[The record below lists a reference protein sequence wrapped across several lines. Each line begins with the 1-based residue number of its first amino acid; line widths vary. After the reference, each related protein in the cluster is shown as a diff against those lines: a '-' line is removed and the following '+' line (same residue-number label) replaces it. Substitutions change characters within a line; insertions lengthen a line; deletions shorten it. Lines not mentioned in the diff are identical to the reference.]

1 MTKYFMVL
9 TFTVMGLLQFGFA
22 QNSVKLKVVDG
33 TSKETLV
40 GASALVLETGE
51 GAVSDLYG
59 FIQLTNLKNGEVKI
73 KISFIS
79 YQEQIT
85 VLNLPLADTIPIL
98 IPLLPEEEFLNEVVI
113 TTSKTGARIEETPL
127 KIEVIGVEELNEE
140 SSIKPDNVASILGD
154 VSSVQIQNTSP
165 VTSEA
170 VIRMQG
176 LPGRYMLL
184 LKDGMPVYSDI
195 SSGFSILSIP
205 PLDLKQIEIVK
216 GPASTLN
223 GGGAIAGLV
232 NFVSKEPVDSSET
245 VFMINETT
253 LKETNLNT
261 YFSGK
266 KDKLG
271 FTLFSGYNMQK
282 RVDLNNDFLSDLP
295 DETSYLIHPQIFYYP
310 NLGTKIKLGFTSNTS
325 DRLGGDMFVLGNK
338 EDSLHKYFT
347 HAKTNASGADL
358 LFEYKTKQANILS
371 VKGNV
376 NNFTINDTSS
386 SAHFEGVTLN
396 CYTEIYYAIFKGPQ
410 TFIIGTN
417 FIYTDFKNQLFDS
430 MQVLENEQNS
440 TVSSFVQ
447 YSLHFKNKF
456 RMETGLRIDK
466 PHNETP
472 LLLPSIALLY
482 YLNNNFSIRANA
494 GTGYNQ
500 PNAFSFVEIESD
512 SIYNL
517 INQFEL
523 EKSVG
528 GTLEWNFHKLYSNN
542 LSIFINQSYFYTRIS
557 NPVIDYVGT
566 SNDILVQK
574 INSHITTQGLDNY
587 LRINK
592 EPVEFYFGYTYTLP
606 TQTVVDTLPKLL
618 AYTPIHRM
626 ASTILYTLRNFTFG
640 VEAAYNGKQYRIDKS
655 LTPAYTFIAASIK
668 YKVNNLTFVLNGENL
683 LDIKQT
689 DFEPIFTGSVTSPN
703 FKTLWAPMEGR
714 VLNISVL
721 LSL

>member
-1 MTKYFMVL
+1 MIKYFTVL
-9 TFTVMGLLQFGFA
+9 TFTFIGLLQFGFA
-22 QNSVKLKVVDG
+22 QNNVKLKVVDG

-40 GASALVLETGE
+40 GASAMDLKTGE
-51 GAVSDLYG
+51 GAISDVNG
-59 FIQLTNLKNGEVKI
+59 FIQLTNLMNGDVEI
-73 KISFIS
+73 IITFIS
-79 YQEQIT
+79 YQEQII
-85 VLNLPLADTIPIL
+85 VLNLPLTDTTTII
-98 IPLLPEEEFLNEVVI
+98 INLLPEEELLNEVVI

-127 KIEVIGVEELNEE
+127 KIEVIGTEELNEE

-154 VSSVQIQNTSP
+154 VSSVQIQNISP

-253 LKETNLNT
+253 LKETNLNS

-266 KDKLG
+266 KNKLG
-271 FTLFSGYNMQK
+271 FTLFSGYNLQK
-282 RVDLNNDFLSDLP
+282 RIDLNNDFLSDLP
-295 DETSYLIHPQIFYYP
+295 DETSFLIHPQIFYYP
-310 NLGTKIKLGFTSNTS
+310 KPGTKIKLSIAANSS
-325 DRLGGDMFVLGNK
+325 DRFGGDMRVLDNK
-338 EDSLHKYFT
+338 EDAIHKYFT
-347 HAKTNASGADL
+347 HVKTNAQAADF
-358 LFEYKTKQANILS
+358 LFEYKNKQANILS
-371 VKGNV
+371 LKGNV
-376 NNFTINDTSS
+376 NNFAINDTSS
-386 SAHFEGVTLN
+386 NFHFEGVTLKA
-396 CYTEIYYAIFKGPQ
+396 YSEIYYAIYKGPQ
-410 TFIIGTN
+410 TFIIGAN
-417 FIYTDFKNQLFDS
+417 FSYTDFKNLLFDS
-430 MQVLENEQNS
+430 LQVIENEQNS
-440 TVSSFVQ
+440 TVSSFAQ

-456 RMETGLRIDK
+456 SMETGLRIDK

-482 YLNNNFSIRANA
+482 YLNNNFSIRVNA

-500 PNAFSFVEIESD
+500 PNAFTFGEIEND

-517 INQFEL
+517 INQFAI
-523 EKSVG
+523 EKSTG

-542 LSIFINQSYFYTRIS
+542 LSIFINQSYFYTRIN
-557 NPVIDYVGT
+557 NPVIDYVGPL
-566 SNDILVQK
+566 NDILVQND
-574 INSHITTQGLDNY
+574 NSQITTQGLDNY

-606 TQTVVDTLPKLL
+606 TQTVVDTIPRLL

-626 ASTILYTLRNFTFG
+626 ATTILYSHQNFTFG
-640 VEAAYNGKQYRIDKS
+640 VEAAYNGKQYRSDKS

-668 YKVNNLTFVLNGENL
+668 YKVSNLTFVLNGENL

-689 DFEPIFTGSVTSPN
+689 DFEPIYTGSLSSPI
-703 FKTLWAPMEGR
+703 FKTLWAPVEGR
-714 VLNISVL
+714 VLNVSVL

>member
-1 MTKYFMVL
+1 MTKYFTVL
-9 TFTVMGLLQFGFA
+9 TFTVIGLLQFGFA

-59 FIQLTNLKNGEVKI
+59 FIQLTNLKNGEINI

-85 VLNLPLADTIPIL
+85 VLNLPLADTMPIL

-170 VIRMQG
+170 VIKMQG

-232 NFVSKEPVDSSET
+232 NFVSKEPVDSTET

-271 FTLFSGYNMQK
+271 FTLFSGYNLQK

-310 NLGTKIKLGFTSNTS
+310 NPGTKIKLGFTTNTS

-338 EDSLHKYFT
+338 EDSTHKYFT
-347 HAKTNASGADL
+347 HTKTNASGADL
-358 LFEYKTKQANILS
+358 LFEYKTKHANILS

-376 NNFTINDTSS
+376 NNFAINDTSS
-386 SAHFEGVTLN
+386 SAHIDGVTLN
-396 CYTEIYYAIFKGPQ
+396 SYTEIYYAIFKGPQ

-440 TVSSFVQ
+440 TVSSYVQ
-447 YSLHFKNKF
+447 YSLHLKNKF
-456 RMETGLRIDK
+456 SMETGLRIDK
-466 PHNETP
+466 PNNETP

-500 PNAFSFVEIESD
+500 PNAFSFGEIESD

-703 FKTLWAPMEGR
+703 FKTLWAPVEGR